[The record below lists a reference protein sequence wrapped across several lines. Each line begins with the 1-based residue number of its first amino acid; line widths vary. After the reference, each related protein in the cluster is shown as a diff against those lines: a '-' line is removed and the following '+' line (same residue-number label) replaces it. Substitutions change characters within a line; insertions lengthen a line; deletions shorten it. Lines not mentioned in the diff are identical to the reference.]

1 MMKEARFYTVTDDGV
16 QCLLCPHHCRI
27 KEGGRGI
34 CRSRE
39 CRDGKLYALSYGIP
53 CALAIDPVEKKPL
66 NRFLPGTYCLSLS
79 CTGCNL
85 SCRWCQNSDI
95 SQVAPEEAERTRLSP
110 ADAVDLCLRRGLP
123 ALAYT
128 YTEPFTWWEFMN
140 DIAALAHAKGLKNIL
155 VSAGYVEKEP
165 LRELLPYL
173 DAANID
179 IKAMDDTFYRKYCGA
194 TLTPVLENI
203 LAMKAAGVH
212 VEITNLLVTSLN
224 DSPEYV
230 TRLCQWMADNGL
242 QDVPLHF
249 SRYFPRYRM
258 KEPGPTPA
266 ATLFAARETALS
278 FGIQDVFLGNI

>member
-1 MMKEARFYTVTDDGV
+1 MKEARFYTMTEAGV

-27 KEGGRGI
+27 QEGGRGI

-39 CRDGKLYALSYGIP
+39 CHDGKLWALSYGIP

-95 SQVAPEEAERTRLSP
+95 SQVAPEEAERTHLSP

-128 YTEPFTWWEFMN
+128 YTEPFTWWEYMY
-140 DIAALAHAKGLKNIL
+140 DIAVLAHGKGLKNIL
-155 VSAGYVEKEP
+155 VSAGYVEQEP

-179 IKAMDDTFYRKYCGA
+179 IKALDDDFYRKYCGA
-194 TLTPVLENI
+194 TLAPVLENI

-212 VEITNLLVTSLN
+212 VEITSLLVTSLN
-224 DSPEYV
+224 DSV
-230 TRLCQWMADNGL
+230 DFVARLCQWMAENGL
-242 QDVPLHF
+242 QNVPLHF

-278 FGIQDVFLGNI
+278 MGIRDVFLGNI

>member
-1 MMKEARFYTVTDDGV
+1 MMKEARFYTMTEAGV

-27 KEGGRGI
+27 QEGGRGI

-39 CRDGKLYALSYGIP
+39 CHDGKLWALSYGIP

-95 SQVAPEEAERTRLSP
+95 SQVAPEEAERTHLSP

-128 YTEPFTWWEFMN
+128 YTEPFTWWEYMY
-140 DIAALAHAKGLKNIL
+140 DIAVLAHGKGLKNIL
-155 VSAGYVEKEP
+155 VSAGYVEQEP

-179 IKAMDDTFYRKYCGA
+179 IKALDDVFYRKYCGA
-194 TLTPVLENI
+194 TLAPVLENI

-212 VEITNLLVTSLN
+212 VEITSLLVTSLN
-224 DSPEYV
+224 DSV
-230 TRLCQWMADNGL
+230 DFVARLCQWMAENGL
-242 QDVPLHF
+242 QNVPLHF

-278 FGIQDVFLGNI
+278 MGIRDVFLGNI

>member
-212 VEITNLLVTSLN
+212 VEITNLLVTNLN
-224 DSPEYV
+224 DSVEAV

-249 SRYFPRYRM
+249 SRYFPSYRM

>member
-1 MMKEARFYTVTDDGV
+1 MMKEARFYTMTEAGV

-27 KEGGRGI
+27 QEGGRGI

-39 CRDGKLYALSYGIP
+39 CHDGKLYALSYGIP

-95 SQVAPEEAERTRLSP
+95 SQVAPEEAERTHLSP

-128 YTEPFTWWEFMN
+128 YTEPFTWWEYMY
-140 DIAALAHAKGLKNIL
+140 DIAVLAHGKGLKNIL
-155 VSAGYVEKEP
+155 VSAGYVEQEP

-179 IKAMDDTFYRKYCGA
+179 IKALDDDFYRKYCGA
-194 TLTPVLENI
+194 TLAPVLENI

-212 VEITNLLVTSLN
+212 VEITSLLVTSLN
-224 DSPEYV
+224 DSV
-230 TRLCQWMADNGL
+230 DFVARLCQWMAENGL
-242 QDVPLHF
+242 QNVPLHF

-278 FGIQDVFLGNI
+278 MGIRDVFLGNI